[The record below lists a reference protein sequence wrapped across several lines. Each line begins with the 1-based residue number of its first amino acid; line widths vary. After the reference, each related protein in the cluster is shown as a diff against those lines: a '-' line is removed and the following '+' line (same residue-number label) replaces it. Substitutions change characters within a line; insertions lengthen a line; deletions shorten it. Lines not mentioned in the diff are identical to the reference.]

1 MFSFLLLSYI
11 VSCLRGCYRQNQLCF
26 SGLISG
32 LLFLAVV
39 PDLQLP
45 FCDGRETGAM
55 LKIFK
60 KIVGNNF
67 QTAPSIMELSG
78 DLHEDR

>member
-1 MFSFLLLSYI
+1 VVVIVKISYAFQVCI
-11 VSCLRGCYRQNQLCF
+11 LVEPPDRQLH
-26 SGLISG
+26 
-32 LLFLAVV
+32 
-39 PDLQLP
+39 
-45 FCDGRETGAM
+45 FCDGKETGAM

-67 QTAPSIMELSG
+67 QTVPSILKLSG